1 MVGPY
6 LASFFI
12 KINVIKTHLLRLEGT
27 LENILD

>member
-6 LASFFI
+6 LASFFL
-12 KINVIKTHLLRLEGT
+12 KISVIKTHLLRIEGK